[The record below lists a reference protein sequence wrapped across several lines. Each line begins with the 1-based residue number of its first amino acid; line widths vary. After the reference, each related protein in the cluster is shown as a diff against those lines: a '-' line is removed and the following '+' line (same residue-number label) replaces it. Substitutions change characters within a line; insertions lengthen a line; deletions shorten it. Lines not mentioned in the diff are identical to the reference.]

1 MLFPKTSESFTFL
14 RQNTPIL
21 KQSALVKLLITQLK
35 LIIFP
40 IQSLFTKFLIEFS
53 SKPYFPHQK
62 YVFHYV
68 KEIKPKM
75 LSQFLLIK
83 NYYIYIHILNKMSWL
98 ASTHMESNP
107 LIKKKHTTDIGYSAK
122 GMKSTIKS
130 QEETKS

>member
-83 NYYIYIHILNKMSWL
+83 NYYIY
-98 ASTHMESNP
+98 TY
-107 LIKKKHTTDIGYSAK
+107 IK
-122 GMKSTIKS
+122 
-130 QEETKS
+130 